1 MEEGAEGLWERK
13 NEEAYKD
20 SYLRCRVS
28 QVLVRCALQ
37 LATQVTLSVFD
48 IETTSHNALGSRS

>member
-20 SYLRCRVS
+20 SYLCCRVS
-28 QVLVRCALQ
+28 QVLVRCALL

-48 IETTSHNALGSRS
+48 IETSPSTTH